1 MEGKVYELLILIS
14 TWSVVPASYRN
25 GSVSLD
31 VNGEQRLLFETVQT
45 EPRRWM
51 CQNGHMRTTVQ
62 DT

>member
-45 EPRRWM
+45 EPRR
-51 CQNGHMRTTVQ
+51 
-62 DT
+62 